1 MPIPP
6 VASPTRASRTAV
18 RGVRALF
25 GWLALVGCSPTNL
38 GTPPPDDGLFFP
50 GGMLLDPRGGAARD
64 PETGKPPA
72 KRWLFVA
79 NGNNDLSYSG
89 GTVVAVDLDAF
100 FAAWTHDDR
109 TFAVDPYCDDP
120 DDEDDDDMLDDPDE
134 EIDRCVQNVGSE
146 TTHERPCR
154 RLALRPSVVECDE
167 APFVKRT
174 AYVGDFATLI
184 TSSCEV
190 PAGGGPCDDTRLWL
204 PVRGDPS
211 VTYIDLIPYTARD
224 DDGDLLPGF
233 TEEDDDGVDF
243 RFDCRTDNDD
253 DAPIGE
259 PRRCG
264 ESHQLKYLRDKDDLP
279 EIDREPFTM
288 LVSETERLAYVAHSD
303 SEALTVIGLD
313 GLRRGDRYTG
323 FPAII
328 DGAGLF
334 ADPGGLVGGFGL
346 AQRPCSLP
354 DNAPS
359 ITNGCTRPL
368 VYGGYR
374 YLRALA
380 SFTVQGVDD
389 PDVDCLEPEDDLDAP
404 GEVICDPLVRSVQ
417 RLFPGGLDA
426 QSTGLR
432 AVLGDMA
439 FGDDRGDELFIVQ
452 TSPGAL
458 LKLDTSLGRDGE
470 PVDTPSGPPLELCDE
485 PTRFKLWRDGGQRF
499 AFVSCFRAALLYV
512 VDLDAFRVVD
522 TILVGTGPYEVEVD
536 DARDLLYVGNTLER
550 SISVIDIAR
559 TRITRFREIARI
571 GLQDPFS
578 R

>member
-1 MPIPP
+1 MP
-6 VASPTRASRTAV
+6 RSRILL
-18 RGVRALF
+18 G
-25 GWLALVGCSPTNL
+25 LALACGCSPTNL
-38 GTPPPDDGLFFP
+38 GEGPPDDGLFFP
-50 GGMLLDPRGGAARD
+50 GGILLDPRHGTGAATRNE
-64 PETGKPPA
+64 P

-89 GTVVAVDLDAF
+89 GTVVAIDLDAF
-100 FAAWTHDDR
+100 YAAWTDDEETMR
-109 TFAVDPYCDDP
+109 VDPYCPDP
-120 DDEDDDDMLDDPDE
+120 DDDD

-146 TTHERPCR
+146 ITPERPCR
-154 RLALRPSVVECDE
+154 RLALRSSVVECDE

-174 AYVGDFATLI
+174 AWVGDFATVL

-190 PAGGGPCDDTRLWL
+190 PLEGGACDNTRLWL

-211 VTYIDLIPYTARD
+211 ITYIDLIPEQYD
-224 DDGDLLPGF
+224 DPLDEHDDPDDPGR
-233 TEEDDDGVDF
+233 VDF
-243 RFDCRTDNDD
+243 RFDCRNDNDD
-253 DAPIGE
+253 LDRIE
-259 PRRCG
+259 PEKRCG
-264 ESHQLKYLRDKDDLP
+264 DSHRLTNLRGKDDLP
-279 EIDREPFTM
+279 EIDREPYTM
-288 LVSETERLAYVAHSD
+288 MVSEQDRLAYVAHSD
-303 SEALTVIGLD
+303 SVAMTVIGLD
-313 GLRRGDRYTG
+313 GLRDETEASGYTG
-323 FPAII
+323 APAVI
-328 DGAGLF
+328 DGAQLF
-334 ADPGGLVGGFGL
+334 TDPGGLVGGFGL
-346 AQRPCSLP
+346 AQRPCSVP

-359 ITNGCTRPL
+359 ITNGCARPL

-389 PDVDCLEPEDDLDAP
+389 PDVECLTPDDDLDVS
-404 GEVICDPLVRSVQ
+404 GKVICDPLVRSVQ

-426 QSTGLR
+426 GSTGLR
-432 AVLGDMA
+432 AALGDIA

-458 LKLDTSLGRDGE
+458 LKLNTSLGPDGE
-470 PVDTPSGPPLELCDE
+470 PFDTPSAPPLELCDE

-522 TILVGTGPYEVEVD
+522 TILVGTGPFEVEVD
-536 DARDLLYVGNTLER
+536 DTRELLYVGNTLER
-550 SISVIDIAR
+550 SISVIDISR